1 MPTILTYKSTERSGK
16 LKIVVMNTYPYKIQS
31 DNLCSRQISKQTKY
45 NLVSLWIKI
54 PLSWMWSPKG
64 RKGEKVKIDVGHSWE
79 LQLD

>member
-1 MPTILTYKSTERSGK
+1 MPTVLTYKSTERSGK

-54 PLSWMWSPKG
+54 PLSWMLGPQKAG
-64 RKGEKVKIDVGHSWE
+64 KEKR
-79 LQLD
+79 